1 MRRIE
6 LRPVLAPDLM
16 EIRSMKVAIPC
27 WQGRVSPVFD
37 VAGSLLLV
45 DVDQGHE
52 QHRETAR
59 LDAIAPEARARQLA
73 DLGAGVL
80 VCGAISWPLELA
92 VAAAGVKV
100 IPQVCGDVDKV
111 LAAFLTGQLGRNVFQ
126 MPGCGG
132 RRRRF
137 RNDRRRRF

>member
-1 MRRIE
+1 MKT
-6 LRPVLAPDLM
+6 
-16 EIRSMKVAIPC
+16 RSMKVAIPY

-45 DVDQGHE
+45 DVDQGNE

-59 LDAIAPEARARQLA
+59 LDAVTPEARARQLA
-73 DLGAGVL
+73 ELGAGVL

-92 VAAAGVKV
+92 VTAAGVKV
-100 IPQVCGDVDKV
+100 IPQVCGDVEKV
-111 LAAFLTGQLGRNVFQ
+111 LAAFLAGRLGQNMFQ

-137 RNDRRRRF
+137 RSDRRRRF